1 MSAQGY
7 YEDQLEEAIANLF
20 RYYHTGGGVRLTRE
34 DAMKRLNGNEIVEIW
49 PTLGDMRLVVREVGV

>member
-7 YEDQLEEAIANLF
+7 YEDQLEEAIGNLF

-34 DAMKRLNGNEIVEIW
+34 DAMTRLNGKIAEITDDLTRTV
-49 PTLGDMRLVVREVGV
+49 PND

>member
-7 YEDQLEEAIANLF
+7 YEDQLEEAISNLF

-34 DAMKRLNGNEIVEIW
+34 DAMQRLNGKIAGITDDLTRTVPN
-49 PTLGDMRLVVREVGV
+49 D

>member
-7 YEDQLEEAIANLF
+7 YEDQLEEAISNLF

-34 DAMKRLNGNEIVEIW
+34 DAMQRLNGKIAEITDDLTRTV
-49 PTLGDMRLVVREVGV
+49 PND